1 MPAFTKLLVA
11 NRGEISVRV
20 QRTAQSMGYRTVAIY
35 SDADETMPHVQCAD
49 EAVYVGPSPSRE
61 SYLKIETIIEAARS
75 VGADAIH
82 PGYGFLSENPAFAQA
97 CTEVGIVW
105 VGPPARAIE
114 LMGSK
119 RGAKN
124 FMISAGVP
132 CVPGYSGDDQS
143 DARLTQEIAK
153 IGYPVMLKAS
163 AGGGGRGMRLVTQAG
178 ELQEALRS
186 ARSEAKAAF
195 GSDDLIVEKAIMRP
209 RHIEIQVFGD
219 THGNAV
225 YLFERDCSV
234 QRRNQKV
241 VEEAPSALLS
251 EATRRKLGE
260 AAVLAA
266 KSCGY
271 VGAGTCEFIVDEQE
285 NFYFLEMNTRLQVE
299 HPVTEL
305 ITGQDLVRWQLQ
317 VASGQPLPLTQD
329 QLTRRGHAIEIRLY
343 AEDPRQGFLPQSGPV
358 LRWAPQALEGVR
370 YDAGVRTGSTVTP
383 YYDPMIA
390 KVIAYGADRDEAIRR
405 LTRALQHS
413 ELYGLRNN
421 REFLVEVI
429 NHPVFVE
436 GRATTG
442 FLATEFA
449 DNPTLKSAQYSPAD
463 WQLGALCLA
472 AHALLG
478 TASIQ
483 QQGLAPYADLQL
495 YQICA
500 PHTDSQATSRRLS
513 VAYTRSGYDWPMI
526 MIRSEDLSQQFQL
539 LEISDSHIRFRQG
552 TTHHSIRYLRA
563 GNHVHCTW
571 QGRDLVFED
580 VTGAAPSSS
589 AAGGDG
595 LLRAPMDGAVVAV
608 LVEPGSHVTA
618 GQTVVVVEAMKMEH
632 PVKTQIAGILTDIA
646 ISKGAQVKGRQI
658 LATVTASS

>member
-1 MPAFTKLLVA
+1 MPAFSKLLVA

-20 QRTAQSMGYRTVAIY
+20 QRTAQAMGYRTVAVY
-35 SDADETMPHVQCAD
+35 SDADEYMPHVQCAD
-49 EAVYVGPSPSRE
+49 EAVYIGASPSRE
-61 SYLKIETIIEAARS
+61 SYLRIDTIIEAARS

-82 PGYGFLSENPAFAQA
+82 PGYGFLSENPAFAKACNQA
-97 CTEVGIVW
+97 GIVW
-105 VGPPARAIE
+105 VGPPVNAIE

-143 DARLTQEIAK
+143 DERLTQEIAK

-163 AGGGGRGMRLVTQAG
+163 AGGGGRGMRLVTAAG
-178 ELQEALRS
+178 ELQESLRS

-219 THGNAV
+219 SHGNAV

-305 ITGQDLVRWQLQ
+305 ITGQDLVRWQLL
-317 VASGQPLPLTQD
+317 VASGQPLPLQ
-329 QLTRRGHAIEIRLY
+329 QHELTRKGHAIEIRLY

-358 LRWAPQALEGVR
+358 LRWAPQCLEGVR
-370 YDAGVRTGSTVTP
+370 YDAGVHTGSTVTP
-383 YYDPMIA
+383 FYDPMIA
-390 KVIAYGADRDEAIRR
+390 KVIAYGADRAEAIRR
-405 LTRALQHS
+405 LTRSLQQS

-442 FLATEFA
+442 FLASEFA
-449 DNPTLKSAQYSPAD
+449 TNHTLRAPDYSAED
-463 WQLGALCLA
+463 MHIGALCLA
-472 AHALLG
+472 AHALL
-478 TASIQ
+478 AEQSVRRQ
-483 QQGLAPYADLQL
+483 ALAPYADLQI
-495 YQICA
+495 YHIIT
-500 PHTDSQATSRRLS
+500 PQAANDKTTQRIS
-513 VAYTRSGYDWPMI
+513 VAYGRARANWPSLTV
-526 MIRSEDLSQQFQL
+526 RTDSLSSDFQL
-539 LEISDSHIRFRQG
+539 LDVSDSQIRFRHGAVHHTVKYLRHG
-552 TTHHSIRYLRA
+552 TTVYC
-563 GNHVHCTW
+563 NW

-580 VTGAAPSSS
+580 VTGAAPSAS

-595 LLRAPMDGAVVAV
+595 VLRAPMDGAVVAV
-608 LVEPGSHVTA
+608 LADVGARVAA
-618 GQTVVVVEAMKMEH
+618 GQTLIVVEAMKMEH
-632 PVKTQIAGILTDIA
+632 PVKTAVAGTLTEVSIV
-646 ISKGAQVKGRQI
+646 KGTQVKGRQI
-658 LATVTASS
+658 LAKVTPEP